1 MIDPVTI
8 AERKHLYPSR
18 TQKLSSLA
26 PMILGGKLPGKVG
39 SCRFIATGLFYKPAF
54 GPMVKRLRHRPFT
67 AVTRVRFP
75 VGSPDDFREE
85 SMIPFFTIITINICA
100 IGGIGRRTRFRF

>member
-18 TQKLSSLA
+18 TQKLSSPA

-39 SCRFIATGLFYKPAF
+39 RCRFLWPHGQAVKTSPFHGGNPGSIPGGVTISVMKGIIDSFFYN
-54 GPMVKRLRHRPFT
+54 L
-67 AVTRVRFP
+67 
-75 VGSPDDFREE
+75 
-85 SMIPFFTIITINICA
+85 
-100 IGGIGRRTRFRF
+100 